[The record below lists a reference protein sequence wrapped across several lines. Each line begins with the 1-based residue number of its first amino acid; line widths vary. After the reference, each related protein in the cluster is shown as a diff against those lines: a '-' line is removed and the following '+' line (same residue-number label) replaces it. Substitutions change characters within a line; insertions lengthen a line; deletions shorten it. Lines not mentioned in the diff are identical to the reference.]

1 MLILWYFCLI
11 AITDAVRPKLTM
23 EQFLA
28 QPIKEDARRL
38 TGQAL
43 VNFVN
48 QRQPFFKASFS
59 KQGEE
64 RKYSLMKS
72 DYMRMI
78 KERRKNSNVTIVDGT
93 KFPKTP
99 IPESFDAREAWPYC
113 PSVRDIRDQSHCG
126 SCWAVSAASTMSD
139 RLCIATKG
147 ENTVLLSDTEIL
159 ACCGDDCGMGCE
171 GGDPLEAWHF
181 IQRSGICTGG
191 HYATKDNCKPYPF
204 HPCGRHP
211 NQTYYGECPKD
222 HLYRTPA
229 CKPYC
234 QYSYHK
240 RLDQDK
246 VYGTSSYNV
255 KFDEETIQR
264 EIMKNGPVHAS
275 FTVYE
280 DFHFYKSGIYVHT
293 AGKETGGHAVK
304 IIGWGVEDG
313 TKFWLISNS
322 WGTDWGEDGGYY
334 RMVRG
339 VNNCGLEEDI
349 VAGLLG

>member
-1 MLILWYFCLI
+1 MR
-11 AITDAVRPKLTM
+11 VHNK
-23 EQFLA
+23 QFLA

-48 QRQPFFKASFS
+48 QRQPFFKVSLNINTPGRLFFCLILRFLHAVEMIAAWGAKEEIHSKHGTSF
-59 KQGEE
+59 KG
-64 RKYSLMKS
+64 
-72 DYMRMI
+72 
-78 KERRKNSNVTIVDGT
+78 
-93 KFPKTP
+93 
-99 IPESFDAREAWPYC
+99 
-113 PSVRDIRDQSHCG
+113 
-126 SCWAVSAASTMSD
+126 AVSA
-139 RLCIATKG
+139 
-147 ENTVLLSDTEIL
+147 VV
-159 ACCGDDCGMGCE
+159 
-171 GGDPLEAWHF
+171 
-181 IQRSGICTGG
+181 
-191 HYATKDNCKPYPF
+191 DNCKPYPF

-280 DFHFYKSGIYVHT
+280 DFHFYESGIYVHT

-304 IIGWGVEDG
+304 IIGWGVENG